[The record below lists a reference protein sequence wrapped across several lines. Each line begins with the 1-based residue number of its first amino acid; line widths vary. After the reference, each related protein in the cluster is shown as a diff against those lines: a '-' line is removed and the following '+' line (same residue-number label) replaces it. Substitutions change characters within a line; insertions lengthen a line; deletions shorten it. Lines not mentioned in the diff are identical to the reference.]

1 MNCRRVYQT
10 LVRHDLEDR
19 HPGEVEEHLS
29 DCPDCRR
36 AYEELVFVDQSI
48 KAALRF
54 EQQPGFWRGFEEGLK
69 IRLDE
74 AKKPAR
80 KRAKKTAEV

>member
-1 MNCRRVYQT
+1 MNCRRVYQK
-10 LVRHDLEDR
+10 LVRHDLQDR
-19 HPGEVEEHLS
+19 HTGEVEEHLS

-36 AYEELVFVDQSI
+36 AYEELVHVDQSI

-54 EQQPGFWRGFEEGLK
+54 EQLPGFWHGFEEGLK
-69 IRLDE
+69 IRLEE
-74 AKKPAR
+74 AKKPTR